1 MIPPSEF
8 IPIAESTGL
17 IVPIGDWIIERACEQ
32 LEEWTRIGIDT
43 QWISINVSALQ
54 LRHDNLRR
62 SLSRAIAHMG
72 ADPRRLMIEL
82 TESALVGPG
91 DANTAQLQQ
100 LRELGVRVAVD
111 DFGTGYSGLAYLRRL
126 PVDVIKIDR
135 TFVSELVND
144 PAAASVVVAIVHL
157 SHALGLEVI
166 AEGAES
172 SAQVEQL
179 QRLDCDYIQGFYYA
193 AAVPPDEST
202 ALVRNG
208 LPAAGSVHS
217 GHAGSGAARIA

>member
-1 MIPPSEF
+1 
-8 IPIAESTGL
+8 
-17 IVPIGDWIIERACEQ
+17 
-32 LEEWTRIGIDT
+32 
-43 QWISINVSALQ
+43 
-54 LRHDNLRR
+54 RHDNLQR
-62 SLSRAIAHMG
+62 SLSRAIASMG
-72 ADPRRLMIEL
+72 ADPGRLMIEL

-91 DANTAQLQQ
+91 DANTAQLEQ
-100 LRELGVRVAVD
+100 LRDLGVRVAVD

-172 SAQVEQL
+172 GAQVEQL
-179 QRLDCDYIQGFYYA
+179 QQLNCDYIQGFYYA
-193 AAVPPDEST
+193 AAVTPEEST

-208 LPAAGSVHS
+208 LPAPDSVHS
-217 GHAGSGAARIA
+217 AHARGGAGA